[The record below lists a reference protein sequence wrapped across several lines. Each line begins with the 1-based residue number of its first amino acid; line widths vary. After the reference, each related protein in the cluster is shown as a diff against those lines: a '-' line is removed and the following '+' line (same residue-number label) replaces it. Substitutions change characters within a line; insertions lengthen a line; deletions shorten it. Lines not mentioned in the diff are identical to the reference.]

1 MDIERAKELLEILAD
16 GVNPLTG
23 EILTA
28 DDSCNQVEIVR
39 ALNTVLRQLDNGK
52 TKTEKTQPVNA
63 GKPWTQEDD
72 NALRDMF
79 DSGVSRKEMCH
90 HFGRSCGAIT
100 SRLVLLGC
108 IE

>member
-1 MDIERAKELLEILAD
+1 MDIERARELLEVLAD

-23 EILTA
+23 EILSA
-28 DDSCNQVEIVR
+28 DDSCNQIEIVR
-39 ALNTVLRQLDNGK
+39 ALNIVLRHLNNER
-52 TKTEKTQPVNA
+52 TKTEKSQPVNA

-72 NALRDMF
+72 DALRDMF
-79 DSGVSRKEMCH
+79 DEGVSRKELCH
-90 HFGRSCGAIT
+90 HFGRSSGAIT